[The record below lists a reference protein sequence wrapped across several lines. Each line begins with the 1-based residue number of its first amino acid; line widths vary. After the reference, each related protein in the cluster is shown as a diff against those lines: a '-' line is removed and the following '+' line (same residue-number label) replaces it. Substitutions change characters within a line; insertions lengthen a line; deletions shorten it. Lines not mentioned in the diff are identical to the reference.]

1 MLAHLVILRQ
11 VMLEATHRLQYIKLW
26 MQSLA
31 TDATWLDFD
40 VPGGG
45 GRKGKK
51 RADPSTDSEASTRS
65 KRTAKGAPRKGA
77 GGRKQAGGSG
87 EREQDGS
94 SEGESMEDEEDDV
107 ASLREW
113 LNDGK

>member
-11 VMLEATHRLQYIKLW
+11 IMLEATHRLQYIKLW
-26 MQSLA
+26 MQCIA

-40 VPGGG
+40 VLGGG

-51 RADPSTDSEASTRS
+51 RAEPSTDSEASTRS
-65 KRTAKGAPRKGA
+65 KRTAKATSGKGSR
-77 GGRKQAGGSG
+77 GRKQAGGSG
-87 EREQDGS
+87 AREQDGG